1 MKNIKFK
8 KRAEASPA
16 PTMWK
21 SRKRRGGACLRPNKL
36 ALFGIVIIFAM
47 FFVGIFAPVLSPYN
61 PNKINVDDIF
71 LKPFQNNHILGT
83 DSLGRDVLSRIIWGT
98 RVSIKVGFVATGI
111 SIIIGI
117 LIGSI
122 AGYYGKRI
130 DSILMRFVDMMLCF
144 PSFFLILS
152 IVAITKPCITN
163 IMIIIGLTSWMGI
176 ARLVRGE
183 FLSLKEREFTQAAK
197 IMGAS
202 NMRIIFRHILPNA
215 MAPVYVAAT
224 FGIAGAILTESAL
237 SFLGLGVQPPTS
249 SWGSLLSTGKSTI
262 EFAWWIT
269 AFPGLAILTTVLSYN
284 LLGEGLRDMLDPR
297 LDT

>member
-1 MKNIKFK
+1 MKSVKFK
-8 KRAEASPA
+8 Q
-16 PTMWK
+16 
-21 SRKRRGGACLRPNKL
+21 NKL
-36 ALFGIVIIFAM
+36 ALFGTVIILIM

-61 PNKINVDDIF
+61 PNRINVDDIF
-71 LKPFQNNHILGT
+71 QKPFQNNHILGT
-83 DSLGRDVLSRIIWGT
+83 DGLGRDVLSRIIWGT

-152 IVAITKPCITN
+152 VVAITKPCITN
-163 IMIIIGLTSWMGI
+163 VMIIIGLTSWMGI

-249 SWGSLLSTGKSTI
+249 SWGNLLSTGKSTI

-269 AFPGLAILTTVLSYN
+269 AFPGLAILITVLSYN
-284 LLGEGLRDMLDPR
+284 LLGEGLRDILDPR

>member
-1 MKNIKFK
+1 MKSAKFK
-8 KRAEASPA
+8 K
-16 PTMWK
+16 
-21 SRKRRGGACLRPNKL
+21 NKL
-36 ALFGIVIIFAM
+36 ALFGTVIILIM

-61 PNKINVDDIF
+61 PNKINVDHIF
-71 LKPFQNNHILGT
+71 LSPFQNNHILGT
-83 DSLGRDVLSRIIWGT
+83 DGLGRDVLSRIIWGT

-122 AGYYGKRI
+122 AGYYGRMV
-130 DSILMRFVDMMLCF
+130 DSVLMRFVDMMLCF

-152 IVAITKPCITN
+152 VVAITKPCITN

-249 SWGSLLSTGKSTI
+249 SWGNLLSTGKSTI

-269 AFPGLAILTTVLSYN
+269 AFPGLAILITVLSYN
-284 LLGEGLRDMLDPR
+284 LLGEGLRDILDPR

>member
-1 MKNIKFK
+1 MKKTKNKFK
-8 KRAEASPA
+8 Q
-16 PTMWK
+16 
-21 SRKRRGGACLRPNKL
+21 NKL
-36 ALFGIVIIFAM
+36 ALFGIVIILIM

-83 DSLGRDVLSRIIWGT
+83 DSLSRDVLSRIIWGT

-117 LIGSI
+117 FIGSI

-130 DSILMRFVDMMLCF
+130 DSVLMRFVDMMLCF

-152 IVAITKPCITN
+152 VVAITKPCITN

-249 SWGSLLSTGKSTI
+249 SWGNLLSTGKSTI

-269 AFPGLAILTTVLSYN
+269 AFPGLAILIAVLSYN
-284 LLGEGLRDMLDPR
+284 LLGEGLRDILDPR
-297 LDT
+297 LDR

>member
-1 MKNIKFK
+1 MRKIKFK
-8 KRAEASPA
+8 Q
-16 PTMWK
+16 
-21 SRKRRGGACLRPNKL
+21 NKL
-36 ALFGIVIIFAM
+36 AIFGIVIILTM
-47 FFVGIFAPVLSPYN
+47 FFVGIFAPVISPYD

-71 LKPFQNNHILGT
+71 QKPFENNHILGT

-98 RVSIKVGFVATGI
+98 RVSIKVGLVATGI
-111 SIIIGI
+111 SIIVGI

-122 AGYYGKRI
+122 AGYYGRRI
-130 DSILMRFVDMMLCF
+130 DSILMRFVDIMLCF

-163 IMIIIGLTSWMGI
+163 VMIIIGLTSWMGI

-183 FLSLKEREFTQAAK
+183 FLTLKEREFTQAAK
-197 IMGAS
+197 IMGAN
-202 NMRIIFRHILPNA
+202 NMRIVFRHILPNA

-249 SWGSLLSTGKSTI
+249 SWGNLLSTGKSTI

-269 AFPGLAILTTVLSYN
+269 AFPGLAILITVLSYN
-284 LLGEGLRDMLDPR
+284 LLGEGLRDILDPR
-297 LDT
+297 LDR

>member
-1 MKNIKFK
+1 MRNTKNKFK
-8 KRAEASPA
+8 Q
-16 PTMWK
+16 
-21 SRKRRGGACLRPNKL
+21 NKL
-36 ALFGIVIIFAM
+36 TVFGIVIILTM
-47 FFVGIFAPVLSPYN
+47 FFVGIFAPVLSPYS

-71 LKPFQNNHILGT
+71 LSPFQNNHILGT

-117 LIGSI
+117 FIGSI

-130 DSILMRFVDMMLCF
+130 DSVLMRFVDMMLCF

-152 IVAITKPCITN
+152 VVAITKPCITN

-249 SWGSLLSTGKSTI
+249 SWGNLLSTGKSTI

-269 AFPGLAILTTVLSYN
+269 AFPGLAILITVLSYN
-284 LLGEGLRDMLDPR
+284 LLGEGLRDILDPR
-297 LDT
+297 LDR

>member
-1 MKNIKFK
+1 MFLHKFK
-8 KRAEASPA
+8 Q
-16 PTMWK
+16 
-21 SRKRRGGACLRPNKL
+21 NKL
-36 ALFGIVIIFAM
+36 ALFGTIIIFIM
-47 FFVGIFAPVLSPYN
+47 FFVGIFAPILSPYN

-71 LKPFQNNHILGT
+71 LKPLQNNHILGT

-130 DSILMRFVDMMLCF
+130 DSVLMRFVDMMLCF

-152 IVAITKPCITN
+152 VVAITKPCITN

-183 FLSLKEREFTQAAK
+183 FLTLKEREFTQAAK

-249 SWGSLLSTGKSTI
+249 SWGNLLSTGKSTI

-269 AFPGLAILTTVLSYN
+269 AFPGLAILIAVLSYN
-284 LLGEGLRDMLDPR
+284 LLGEGLRDILDPK
-297 LDT
+297 TT

>member
-1 MKNIKFK
+1 MKKTKNKFK
-8 KRAEASPA
+8 Q
-16 PTMWK
+16 
-21 SRKRRGGACLRPNKL
+21 NKL
-36 ALFGIVIIFAM
+36 ALFGIVIILIM

-71 LKPFQNNHILGT
+71 LSPFQNNHILGT

-117 LIGSI
+117 FIGSI

-152 IVAITKPCITN
+152 VVAITKPCITN

-249 SWGSLLSTGKSTI
+249 SWGNLLSTGKSTI

-269 AFPGLAILTTVLSYN
+269 AFPGLAILITVLSYN
-284 LLGEGLRDMLDPR
+284 LLGEGLRDILDPR
-297 LDT
+297 LDR

>member
-1 MKNIKFK
+1 MIMFWTKFK
-8 KRAEASPA
+8 KNR
-16 PTMWK
+16 
-21 SRKRRGGACLRPNKL
+21 L
-36 ALFGIVIIFAM
+36 ALFGIIIILIM
-47 FFVGIFAPVLSPYN
+47 FFDGIFAPVLSPYN

-71 LKPFQNNHILGT
+71 QKPFQNNHILGT
-83 DSLGRDVLSRIIWGT
+83 DGLGRDVLSRIIWGT

-117 LIGSI
+117 FIGSI
-122 AGYYGKRI
+122 AGYYGRRI
-130 DSILMRFVDMMLCF
+130 DSVLMRFVDMMLCF

-152 IVAITKPCITN
+152 VVAITKPCITN

-249 SWGSLLSTGKSTI
+249 SWGNLLSTGKSTI

-269 AFPGLAILTTVLSYN
+269 AFPGLAILITVLSYN
-284 LLGEGLRDMLDPR
+284 LLGEGLRDILDPR

>member
-1 MKNIKFK
+1 MRKTKFK
-8 KRAEASPA
+8 Q
-16 PTMWK
+16 
-21 SRKRRGGACLRPNKL
+21 NKL
-36 ALFGIVIIFAM
+36 AFFGIVIIFAM
-47 FFVGIFAPVLSPYN
+47 FFVGIFAPVLSPHN

-117 LIGSI
+117 FIGSI

-130 DSILMRFVDMMLCF
+130 DSVLMRFVDMMLCF

-152 IVAITKPCITN
+152 VVAITKPCITN

-249 SWGSLLSTGKSTI
+249 SWGNLLSTGKSTI

-269 AFPGLAILTTVLSYN
+269 AFPGLAILITVLSYN
-284 LLGEGLRDMLDPR
+284 LLGEGLRDILDPR
-297 LDT
+297 LDR

>member
-1 MKNIKFK
+1 MRKIKFK
-8 KRAEASPA
+8 Q
-16 PTMWK
+16 
-21 SRKRRGGACLRPNKL
+21 NKL
-36 ALFGIVIIFAM
+36 AIFGIVIILTM
-47 FFVGIFAPVLSPYN
+47 FFVGIFAPVISPYD

-71 LKPFQNNHILGT
+71 QKPFENNHILGT
-83 DSLGRDVLSRIIWGT
+83 DGLGRDVLSRIIWGT
-98 RVSIKVGFVATGI
+98 RVSIKVGFIATGI
-111 SIIIGI
+111 SILIGI

-130 DSILMRFVDMMLCF
+130 DSVLMRFVDMMLCF

-152 IVAITKPCITN
+152 VVAITKPCITN
-163 IMIIIGLTSWMGI
+163 VMIIIGLTSWMGI

-183 FLSLKEREFTQAAK
+183 FLTLKEREFTQAAK
-197 IMGAS
+197 IMGAN
-202 NMRIIFRHILPNA
+202 NMRIVFRHILPNA

-249 SWGSLLSTGKSTI
+249 SWGNLLSTGKSTI

-269 AFPGLAILTTVLSYN
+269 AFPGLAILIAVLSYN
-284 LLGEGLRDMLDPR
+284 LLGEGLRDILDPR
-297 LDT
+297 LDR

>member
-1 MKNIKFK
+1 MRNTKNKFK
-8 KRAEASPA
+8 Q
-16 PTMWK
+16 
-21 SRKRRGGACLRPNKL
+21 NKL
-36 ALFGIVIIFAM
+36 TVFGIVIILTM
-47 FFVGIFAPVLSPYN
+47 FFVGIFAPVLSPYS

-71 LKPFQNNHILGT
+71 LSPFQNNHILGT

-117 LIGSI
+117 FIGSI

-152 IVAITKPCITN
+152 VVAITKPCITN

-249 SWGSLLSTGKSTI
+249 SWGNLLSTGKSTI

-269 AFPGLAILTTVLSYN
+269 AFPGLAILIAVLSYN
-284 LLGEGLRDMLDPR
+284 LLGEGLRDILDPR
-297 LDT
+297 LDR

>member
-1 MKNIKFK
+1 MFLHKFK
-8 KRAEASPA
+8 Q
-16 PTMWK
+16 
-21 SRKRRGGACLRPNKL
+21 NKL

-61 PNKINVDDIF
+61 PNRINVDDIF
-71 LKPFQNNHILGT
+71 LSPFQNNHILGT
-83 DSLGRDVLSRIIWGT
+83 DGLGRDVLSRIIWGT

-122 AGYYGKRI
+122 AGYYGRMV
-130 DSILMRFVDMMLCF
+130 DSVLMRFVDMMLCF

-152 IVAITKPCITN
+152 VVAITKPCITN

-249 SWGSLLSTGKSTI
+249 SWGNLLSTGKSTI

-269 AFPGLAILTTVLSYN
+269 AFPGLAILITVLSYN
-284 LLGEGLRDMLDPR
+284 LLGEGLRDILDPR

>member
-1 MKNIKFK
+1 MFLHKFK
-8 KRAEASPA
+8 Q
-16 PTMWK
+16 
-21 SRKRRGGACLRPNKL
+21 NKL
-36 ALFGIVIIFAM
+36 ALFGTVIIFAM

-61 PNKINVDDIF
+61 PNKINVDHIF
-71 LKPFQNNHILGT
+71 QKPFQNNHILGT
-83 DSLGRDVLSRIIWGT
+83 DGLGRDVLSRIIWGT

-122 AGYYGKRI
+122 AGYYGRRI
-130 DSILMRFVDMMLCF
+130 DSVLMRFVDMMLCF

-152 IVAITKPCITN
+152 VVAITKPCITN

-249 SWGSLLSTGKSTI
+249 SWGNLLSTGKSTI

-269 AFPGLAILTTVLSYN
+269 AFPGLAILITVLSYN
-284 LLGEGLRDMLDPR
+284 LLGEGLRDILDPR

>member
-1 MKNIKFK
+1 MKKTKNKFK
-8 KRAEASPA
+8 K
-16 PTMWK
+16 
-21 SRKRRGGACLRPNKL
+21 NKL
-36 ALFGIVIIFAM
+36 ALFGIVIILIM

-71 LKPFQNNHILGT
+71 LSPFQNNHILGT

-111 SIIIGI
+111 SIMIGI
-117 LIGSI
+117 FIGSI
-122 AGYYGKRI
+122 AGYYGKKI
-130 DSILMRFVDMMLCF
+130 DSVLMRFVDMMLCF

-152 IVAITKPCITN
+152 VVAITKPCITN

-249 SWGSLLSTGKSTI
+249 SWGNLLSTGKSTI

-269 AFPGLAILTTVLSYN
+269 AFPGLAILITVLSYN
-284 LLGEGLRDMLDPR
+284 LLGEGLRDILDPR
-297 LDT
+297 LDR

>member
-1 MKNIKFK
+1 MSWILIMFLHKFK
-8 KRAEASPA
+8 Q
-16 PTMWK
+16 
-21 SRKRRGGACLRPNKL
+21 NKL
-36 ALFGIVIIFAM
+36 ALFGTVIILTM

-61 PNKINVDDIF
+61 PNEINVDDIF
-71 LKPFQNNHILGT
+71 LKPFENNHILGT
-83 DSLGRDVLSRIIWGT
+83 DGLGRDVLSRIIWGT

-117 LIGSI
+117 LIGTI
-122 AGYYGKRI
+122 AGYYGRRI
-130 DSILMRFVDMMLCF
+130 DSVLMRFVDIMLCF

-152 IVAITKPCITN
+152 VVAITKPCITN

-202 NMRIIFRHILPNA
+202 NVRIIFRHILPNA

-249 SWGSLLSTGKSTI
+249 SWGNLLSTGKSTI

-269 AFPGLAILTTVLSYN
+269 AFPGLAILITVLSYN
-284 LLGEGLRDMLDPR
+284 LLGEGLRDILDPR
-297 LDT
+297 ISTE